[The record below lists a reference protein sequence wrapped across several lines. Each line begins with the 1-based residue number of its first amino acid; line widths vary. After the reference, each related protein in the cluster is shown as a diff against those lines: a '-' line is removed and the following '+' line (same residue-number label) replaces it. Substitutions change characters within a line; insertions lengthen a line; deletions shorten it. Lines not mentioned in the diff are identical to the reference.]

1 MMYHRANV
9 FLVKPEV
16 SGYTPTAADAEWP
29 GERGS
34 INSIDVSR

>member
-9 FLVKPEV
+9 FLVKPEI
-16 SGYTPTAADAEWP
+16 SGYTPTSADVEWP

-34 INSIDVSR
+34 ISTIDVNR